1 MSVTHKRVGTKG
13 TDKKES
19 LNEVFSYFR
28 WKSFNREM
36 EKKRD
41 EEKRMMSLF

>member
-13 TDKKES
+13 TEEKES
-19 LNEVFSYFR
+19 LYEIFSYFR
-28 WKSFNREM
+28 MKSFNREM
-36 EKKRD
+36 MKKRD

>member
-13 TDKKES
+13 ADKKES
-19 LNEVFSYFR
+19 LYEIFSYFR
-28 WKSFNREM
+28 MKSFNREM
-36 EKKRD
+36 MKKRD